1 MDGFDAMELGA
12 AYALYGY
19 QEDKTREAIMA
30 QGTQTQA
37 APVVN
42 VFTGEDRPDVPHVNA
57 LQYNTTPPL
66 DGWDDFVG
74 QDEIKAQLQVHIA
87 SALARDA
94 ALPHVLLASGR
105 AGVGKTQLARLIAK
119 QMNAQ
124 IVELVPPF
132 NIYTLVEAA
141 ETLWPGGILLIDE
154 IHKLAERGKA
164 GAEILLKIMEEN
176 VAFLPNGRV
185 VELCDITII
194 GATTDRDMLPEP
206 VIDRF
211 KIKPE
216 FGPYSRVELAEIA
229 IKFAVRHDCL
239 EAMDPNLAMGI
250 ARACRETPRI
260 TEELVLAARDLTFAR
275 GYGPTIEELLAFLR
289 MQPDGLTQAHVTYLT
304 TMLQFFGK
312 PNPKTGQVEYVA
324 GEATMQS
331 MLRETKQGI
340 GRLERYLLETG
351 LIDRTPGGRRLT
363 AAGIARA
370 RQLVS
375 GALT

>member
-1 MDGFDAMELGA
+1 MDFDAVDMGA
-12 AYALYGY
+12 MYALYGM
-19 QEDKTREAIMA
+19 QEDKTRQAIAAA
-30 QGTQTQA
+30 QMCQPA

-42 VFTGEDRPDVPHVNA
+42 VYAGEDRPDVPFVNA
-57 LQYNTTPPL
+57 LQYNSTPAL
-66 DGWDDFVG
+66 DDWDDFVG
-74 QDEIKAQLQVHIA
+74 QDDIKAQLQVHIA
-87 SALARDA
+87 SALARDR

-119 QMNAQ
+119 QMRAQ

-132 NIYTLVEAA
+132 NIFTLVEAA

-176 VAFLPNGRV
+176 VAFLPNGQV

-250 ARACRETPRI
+250 AKACRETPRV
-260 TEELVLAARDLTFAR
+260 TEELVLAARDLSFAR
-275 GYGPTIEELLAFLR
+275 GHGPSIDELLEFLR
-289 MQPDGLTQAHVTYLT
+289 MQPDGLTQGHVAYLT
-304 TMLQFFGK
+304 TMYQFFGK
-312 PNPKTGQVEYVA
+312 PNLKTRQVEYVA

-340 GRLERYLLETG
+340 GRIERFLMETG

-363 AAGIARA
+363 TAGIARA
-370 RQLVS
+370 RQLI
-375 GALT
+375 A